1 MRAVK
6 RIVFGVFVILVSP
19 LVLATWLEKRV
30 ASGEQVFAFCTHL
43 LAILPGLPGTYARGA
58 YYFGV
63 LDNCSW
69 ETHVGFGTVFT
80 HRSATLRRGASVGCY
95 CVIGHADIG
104 EGVMM
109 GSRVSVPSGKRQ
121 HLGEVGGPSSD
132 VRHFDRV
139 SIGEGSWIGEGAIV
153 LADVGRRCIVSAGA
167 VVTGPAPDDSVVG
180 GNPARV
186 LRAKGQAAA
195 VPGEA

>member
-1 MRAVK
+1 MRLAK
-6 RIVFGVFVILVSP
+6 LIVFGLFAVVVSP
-19 LVLATWLEKRV
+19 LVLATWLEKKLT
-30 ASGEQVFAFCTHL
+30 AGGQLFAFCTHL

-63 LDNCSW
+63 LDHCSW
-69 ETHVGFGTVFT
+69 EAHVGFGTVFT
-80 HRSATLRRGASVGCY
+80 HRAATLRRGASLGCY

-121 HLGEVGGPSSD
+121 HLDEHGALSSA

-153 LADVGRRCIVSAGA
+153 LADVGRRCVVSAGA
-167 VVTGPAPDDSVVG
+167 VVIASVADENLVG

-186 LRAKGQAAA
+186 VRVRGQAATA
-195 VPGEA
+195 PDGT

>member
-1 MRAVK
+1 MRSAK
-6 RIVFGVFVILVSP
+6 LLAFGLFALLVSP
-19 LVLATWLEKRV
+19 LVVATWLEKRLT
-30 ASGEQVFAFCTHL
+30 AGGQLFAFCAHL
-43 LAILPGLPGTYARGA
+43 LALLPGLPGTYARGA

-63 LDNCSW
+63 LDDCSW

-80 HRSATLRRGASVGCY
+80 HRAATLRRGASLGCY

-104 EGVMM
+104 AGVMM

-121 HLGEVGGPSSD
+121 HLDESGGASSA

-139 SIGEGSWIGEGAIV
+139 SIGDGSWIGEGAIV
-153 LADVGRRCIVSAGA
+153 LADVGSRCIVSAGA
-167 VVTGPAPDDSVVG
+167 VVTAAVADESTVG

-186 LRAKGQAAA
+186 LRPRGEPVA
-195 VPGEA
+195 VAEGS

>member
-1 MRAVK
+1 MRAAK
-6 RIVFGVFVILVSP
+6 RIVFGLFLILVFP
-19 LVLATWLEKRV
+19 LVLATWLEKRL
-30 ASGEQVFAFCTHL
+30 ASGGQLFAFCAHL

-63 LDNCSW
+63 LDECSW
-69 ETHVGFGTVFT
+69 ETHVGFGSVLT
-80 HRSATLRRGASVGCY
+80 HRAATLGRGASLGCY

-104 EGVMM
+104 AGVMM

-121 HLGEVGGPSSD
+121 HLGDGGGPSSD
-132 VRHFDRV
+132 VRRFDRV

-167 VVTGPAPDDSVVG
+167 VVTDPAPDDSVVG

-186 LRAKGQAAA
+186 LRAKGRAAA